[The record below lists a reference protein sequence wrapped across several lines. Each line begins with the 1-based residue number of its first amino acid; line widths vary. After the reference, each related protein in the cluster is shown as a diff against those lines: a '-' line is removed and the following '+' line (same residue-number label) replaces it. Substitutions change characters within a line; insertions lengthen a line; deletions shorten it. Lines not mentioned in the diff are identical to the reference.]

1 MDMPAIF
8 SGITPGDGLFQYEND
23 GLDMEATIVKKWI
36 HGVMIMWH
44 CDYITAKGKRFHES
58 LLRNTDS

>member
-36 HGVMIMWH
+36 GTAI
-44 CDYITAKGKRFHES
+44 ILPPKAKGSMRVY
-58 LLRNTDS
+58 